1 MSSKQSDSKSDIKSD
16 SDKFSDNKSDIKC
29 DTEFRNVGYSNWLQ
43 LRRDWL
49 QKKQP
54 GEGAVVNG
62 SSRVVAKSIDV
73 DDVIER
79 IYSNASNG
87 VLKEPIPLGQM
98 IDLLID
104 FWEADGLYD

>member
-1 MSSKQSDSKSDIKSD
+1 
-16 SDKFSDNKSDIKC
+16 
-29 DTEFRNVGYSNWLQ
+29 
-43 LRRDWL
+43 
-49 QKKQP
+49 
-54 GEGAVVNG
+54 
-62 SSRVVAKSIDV
+62 VVAKSIDV
-73 DDVIER
+73 DDVVER

>member
-1 MSSKQSDSKSDIKSD
+1 MTKKEPVEGGDSG
-16 SDKFSDNKSDIKC
+16 
-29 DTEFRNVGYSNWLQ
+29 RQ
-43 LRRDWL
+43 L
-49 QKKQP
+49 
-54 GEGAVVNG
+54 
-62 SSRVVAKSIDV
+62 VAKSIDV
-73 DDVIER
+73 DDIVER